1 MKSKNLIIISFAALI
16 ISCKHQNVS
25 ELENCI
31 SPGRLPYLKTSKMVQ
46 VSSFDSTGGNNDRIN
61 IHAGKTAT
69 FAKLDGPGVITR
81 IWITIDSR
89 DPHFLRRIL
98 FRFYWDGEEN
108 PSVEV
113 PVGDF
118 FGTGFEYKHYIAEN
132 IGMTSGGYYC
142 YFPMPFNKSA
152 RLEVVNETGQ
162 EIYAFY
168 YHVDYHQLKN
178 PLEDD
183 VAYFHAKWNRD
194 IRTDYESNYTIL
206 EAEGEGHFVGVN
218 MSMQPYGKSL
228 WYLEGDEMIYVDGE
242 KFPSIYGTGTEDYFT
257 SGWYFKNG
265 EFYAPYHGLI
275 IKDDENARI
284 AAYRHHILD
293 AIPFKKS
300 INVSIEHGHGNAE
313 ICDFSSVAYWY
324 QKEPHKKF
332 KPIKE
337 AGLRIPLRVVIPNGA
352 IEAENLKLQSK
363 TLTGKVESTSQYG
376 PEWSGLKHL
385 KIASPQK
392 NEIFTM
398 EIRDLKEISYTIDTY
413 FTQGPDYGQVDIFCD
428 GKKVGKF
435 DGYKEEIYPGG
446 KVHLG
451 NLVVNNGS
459 INLKFITSGKNE
471 KSSGTDIGIDCFVM
485 NPKRIYVPEW
495 YMIGPFPNE
504 RESDILRYGLDAAY
518 PPEKEI
524 DFSKTYIGS
533 EGQTISWKKFETPEN
548 GYMSLWNKFEP
559 YEFSVAYAVTY
570 IYSSKYQTV
579 DLLLGSDDGAKVFLN
594 KEELYRYLGV
604 RLCSPDQARVPLTLK
619 EGWNELLMK
628 IENNFGGWAF
638 YARVIDQGKNLIFNV
653 HKQKQIE
660 R

>member
-1 MKSKNLIIISFAALI
+1 MKLKNLFVLSFTVVM
-16 ISCKHQNVS
+16 ISCSQFGVS

-31 SPGRLPYLKTSKMVQ
+31 SLGRLPYLKAGKMIQ
-46 VSSFDSTGGNNDRIN
+46 VASFDSTGGNNDRIN

-69 FAKLDGPGVITR
+69 IAELKGPGVITR
-81 IWITIDSR
+81 IWLTIDSR
-89 DPHFLRRIL
+89 DPYFLRRIL
-98 FRFYWDGEEN
+98 LRFYWDGEEN

-118 FGTGFEYKHYIAEN
+118 FGTGFGYKHYIAQF

-152 RLEVVNETGQ
+152 RIEVVNETGQ

-168 YHVDYHQLKN
+168 YHINYYKLEN

-183 VAYFHAKWNRD
+183 VAYFHAQWNRD
-194 IRTDYESNYTIL
+194 IRTDYNGNYTIL

-218 MSMQPYGKSL
+218 MSMQPYGRSL

-265 EFYAPYHGLI
+265 EFSAPFHGLI
-275 IKDDENARI
+275 IKDEETGRI
-284 AAYRHHILD
+284 AAYRHHIRD

-300 INVSIEHGHGNAE
+300 IKVTIEHGHGNAE
-313 ICDFSSVAYWY
+313 IVDFSSLAYWY

-352 IEAENLKLQSK
+352 IEAEDLQLESQ
-363 TLTGKVESTSQYG
+363 KVIGEPESMAAFG
-376 PEWSGLKHL
+376 AEWSGLTHL
-385 KIASPQK
+385 KVRSPEK
-392 NEIFTM
+392 GATFTLTIPSLTEIG
-398 EIRDLKEISYTIDTY
+398 YTIDAY
-413 FTQGPDYGQVDIFCD
+413 FTKGPEYGKVDIYCA
-428 GKKVGKF
+428 GKKVGEY
-435 DGYKEEIYPGG
+435 DGYNEEIFPGG
-446 KVHLG
+446 KVRLE
-451 NLVVNNGS
+451 NLDVINGA
-459 INLKFITSGKNE
+459 IKLKFAAAGKNE

-485 NPKRIYVPEW
+485 HPKRVFIPEW

-504 RESDILRYGLDAAY
+504 RESDILRYGLDTVY

-524 DFSKTYIGS
+524 DYSKTYTGAD
-533 EGQTISWKKFETPEN
+533 GQTVAWKKYTTPEN
-548 GYMSLWNKFEP
+548 GYISLWDKFKP
-559 YEFSVAYAVTY
+559 YEFVVSYAITY
-570 IYSSKYQTV
+570 IYSPKEQSV

-594 KEELYRYLGV
+594 GEELYRFLDV
-604 RLCSPDQARVPLTLK
+604 RISAPDQDRVSLNLK
-619 EGWNELLMK
+619 KGWNELLVK

-638 YARVIDQGKNLIFNV
+638 YARVIDPKKNLIFSVN
-653 HKQKQIE
+653 KQK
-660 R
+660 

>member
-1 MKSKNLIIISFAALI
+1 M
-16 ISCKHQNVS
+16 ISCSQFGVS

-31 SPGRLPYLKTSKMVQ
+31 SLGRLPYLKAGKMIQ
-46 VSSFDSTGGNNDRIN
+46 VASFDSTGGNNDRIN

-69 FAKLDGPGVITR
+69 IAELKGPGVITR
-81 IWITIDSR
+81 IWLTIDSR
-89 DPHFLRRIL
+89 DPYFLRRIL
-98 FRFYWDGEEN
+98 LRFYWDGEEN

-118 FGTGFEYKHYIAEN
+118 FGTGFGYKHYIAQF

-152 RLEVVNETGQ
+152 RIEVVNETGQ

-168 YHVDYHQLKN
+168 YHINYYKLEN

-183 VAYFHAKWNRD
+183 VAYFHAQWNRD
-194 IRTDYESNYTIL
+194 IRTDYNGNYTIL

-218 MSMQPYGKSL
+218 MSMQPYGRSL

-265 EFYAPYHGLI
+265 EFSAPFHGLI
-275 IKDDENARI
+275 IKDEETGRI
-284 AAYRHHILD
+284 AAYRHHIRD

-300 INVSIEHGHGNAE
+300 IKVTIEHGHGNAE
-313 ICDFSSVAYWY
+313 IVDFSSLAYWY

-352 IEAENLKLQSK
+352 IEAEDLQLESQ
-363 TLTGKVESTSQYG
+363 KVIGEPESMAAFG
-376 PEWSGLKHL
+376 AEWSGLTHL
-385 KIASPQK
+385 KVRSPEK
-392 NEIFTM
+392 GATFTLTIPSLTEIG
-398 EIRDLKEISYTIDTY
+398 YTIDAY
-413 FTQGPDYGQVDIFCD
+413 FTKGPEYGKVDIYCA
-428 GKKVGKF
+428 GKKVGEY
-435 DGYKEEIYPGG
+435 DGYNEEIFPGG
-446 KVHLG
+446 KVRLE
-451 NLVVNNGS
+451 NLDVINGA
-459 INLKFITSGKNE
+459 IKLKFAAAGKNE

-485 NPKRIYVPEW
+485 HPKRVFIPEW

-504 RESDILRYGLDAAY
+504 RESDILRYGLDTVY

-524 DFSKTYIGS
+524 DYSKTYTGAD
-533 EGQTISWKKFETPEN
+533 GQTVAWKKYTTPEN
-548 GYMSLWNKFEP
+548 GYISLWDKFKP
-559 YEFSVAYAVTY
+559 YEFVVSYAITY
-570 IYSSKYQTV
+570 IYSPKEQSV

-594 KEELYRYLGV
+594 GEELYRFLDV
-604 RLCSPDQARVPLTLK
+604 RISAPDQDRVSLNLK
-619 EGWNELLMK
+619 KGWNELLVK

-638 YARVIDQGKNLIFNV
+638 YARVIDPKKNLIFSVN
-653 HKQKQIE
+653 KQK
-660 R
+660 